1 MNSTSPP
8 HETPSVNK
16 EKHSKDISSKENTSF
31 SKENSFLSKENTS
44 FSKENSFQDRF
55 SELHTDIKS
64 LRESL
69 EVNMR
74 EMTAAITKLVR
85 FEERQAFMMKAHEAA
100 VKRSEKAEVDFDALT
115 SRVET
120 LEKDAPMQR
129 TVNKWVLTAVYTI
142 AASAVGYI
150 GHILKFF

>member
-16 EKHSKDISSKENTSF
+16 EKHSKDRTF
-31 SKENSFLSKENTS
+31 SLSKDVS
-44 FSKENSFQDRF
+44 SKENSFQDRF